1 MKYKTRPNKKQT
13 RESFNAWEIAT
24 HGGELSRV
32 SVSHYRKA
40 SRAAFCL
47 NWLNDYAD
55 KLAEFDNDSERYTP
69 EKSAKMGERLQHLEE
84 ITAEALRPLGV
95 EFLIYSHFYHIKS
108 KKTGREIYMKIE

>member
-13 RESFNAWEIAT
+13 RESFNAWKIAT
-24 HGGELSRV
+24 HGGELSCV

-40 SRAAFCL
+40 SRAAFLL

-55 KLAEFDNDSERYTP
+55 KLANFDNDSDRYTP

-108 KKTGREIYMKIE
+108 KKTGREIYIKL